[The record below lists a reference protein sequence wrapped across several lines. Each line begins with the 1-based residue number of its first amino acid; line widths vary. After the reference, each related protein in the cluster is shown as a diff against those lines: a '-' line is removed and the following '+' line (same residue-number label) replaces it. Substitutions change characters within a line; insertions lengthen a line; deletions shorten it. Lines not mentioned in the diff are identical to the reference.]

1 MRNRLSLDILAQPDD
16 TTCGP
21 TCLHALYRYYGDDM
35 PLERVID
42 ETQRLRHGGTLAVL
56 LAKHAMRRGYKV
68 QIYTYNVHVFDPT
81 WFEPGA
87 GDMRDLLRAQ
97 IKRKRD
103 ARIRFASRAYIE
115 FLDMGG
121 EIYLRDLTRDLIRKH
136 LDRGV
141 PILTGL
147 NATYL
152 YREARERQRD
162 GKPDP
167 IGGESTGHFVVLSG
181 YDREERTVSVADPLE
196 SNPVSRTTSY
206 DVDIDRLMCS
216 ILLGIATYDANLL
229 IIRPGDSKGSPSPAP
244 TTKVARR
251 KGAKGGKRARARRR
265 Q

>member
-1 MRNRLSLDILAQPDD
+1 M
-16 TTCGP
+16 
-21 TCLHALYRYYGDDM
+21 
-35 PLERVID
+35 ID

-56 LAKHAMRRGYKV
+56 LAKHAMQRGYKV
-68 QIYTYNVHVFDPT
+68 TIYTYNVHVFDPT

-103 ARIRFASRAYIE
+103 ARVRFASRAYID

-121 EIYLRDLTRDLIRKH
+121 EVYLRDLTRDLIRKH
-136 LDRGV
+136 LDRGI

-181 YDREERTVSVADPLE
+181 YDREDRTVSVADPLE

-229 IIRPGDSKGSPSPAP
+229 IIRPGAGGDPSTPANSEAS
-244 TTKVARR
+244 ARGR
-251 KGAKGGKRARARRR
+251 ARGKGGKRARARRR